1 MDGELSPAFAHSA
14 VQALAELLPDATR
27 SSFPGADHGVRAEE
41 LAPELV
47 EFFGA

>member
-1 MDGELSPAFAHSA
+1 MGGELSPAFARSA

-27 SSFPGADHGVRAEE
+27 RSFPGADHGVRAEQ
-41 LAPELV
+41 LAPVLV